1 MITTIIKR
9 DGTKQQFKPEKLNGW
24 GEWAAKK
31 LGKYVNWPEIVLHV
45 ASTADEEISSVDLQ
59 KQLIS
64 ACLVKNTWSYNVM
77 AGRLFAA
84 MHSKDCYG
92 KHKPHI
98 RDLHLSMIRAN
109 ILDENFFN
117 QYTKEEYDTINSWL
131 NHKLDLTYA
140 YYQHTQI
147 RDKYAL
153 KDRVN
158 GIDYETPQYVFMRVA
173 MRLAANL
180 QNKMERVEKFYYY
193 FSNNKINVPT
203 PYYTN
208 SGTDKN
214 GFLSC
219 CVYTTNDT
227 APSLAAGDHIA
238 YMMTVNSSGI
248 GAHIHTRAIGSP
260 VRGGII
266 KHQGKFP
273 YYKALAG
280 AIMANMQNG
289 RGGAATVTYSVYDPQ
304 VLDIQKLKNP
314 RSPDA
319 KRNRDLDYAMSFNK
333 FFAVRAAKNLPYH
346 TFDPAVV
353 PELYEAITAK
363 DETEFERL
371 YEKAVAEGKFVE
383 EHDAREVLLEAL
395 KEAVGTGRHYLT
407 NLSEMNRHTPFKD
420 NILQSNLCQEIAIF
434 SRGYNSVKEL
444 YEEKESGEVGMC
456 ALAGIVVSNIE
467 SDEEYADAAY
477 HSLLMIDVAIN
488 ETDYP
493 LPQIGW
499 TAKKRMSA
507 AVGIV
512 GLAHYMAKH
521 KKSYQTQ
528 QGRDFMHELS
538 ETHYWHLLN
547 ASLRLGKE
555 LGNAEWIDRTEWPN
569 GWLPIDTYNKTIDSE
584 ITVSLKRD
592 WEALRK
598 AIIAN
603 KGIRNSVLVAHAP
616 TESSSIAA
624 GTTNGLYPI
633 RQIALLKSSGNT
645 STTFVVPDSEQL
657 EYFYENAYQVPSI
670 DIIRMYAIFQKFTD
684 QAISADMWVDVS
696 GNNRLSSKQLLQ
708 DFFNLVKYG
717 VKTRYYVNNKV
728 GTSASMDAE
737 DCEACKL

>member
-1 MITTIIKR
+1 MFDLTVENYHS
-9 DGTKQQFKPEKLNGW
+9 FLANGM
-24 GEWAAKK
+24 
-31 LGKYVNWPEIVLHV
+31 VVHNC
-45 ASTADEEISSVDLQ
+45 EEIS
-59 KQLIS
+59 
-64 ACLVKNTWSYNVM
+64 
-77 AGRLFAA
+77 
-84 MHSKDCYG
+84 
-92 KHKPHI
+92 
-98 RDLHLSMIRAN
+98 LH
-109 ILDENFFN
+109 
-117 QYTKEEYDTINSWL
+117 
-131 NHKLDLTYA
+131 
-140 YYQHTQI
+140 
-147 RDKYAL
+147 
-153 KDRVN
+153 
-158 GIDYETPQYVFMRVA
+158 
-173 MRLAANL
+173 
-180 QNKMERVEKFYYY
+180 
-193 FSNNKINVPT
+193 
-203 PYYTN
+203 
-208 SGTDKN
+208 
-214 GFLSC
+214 
-219 CVYTTNDT
+219 
-227 APSLAAGDHIA
+227 
-238 YMMTVNSSGI
+238 
-248 GAHIHTRAIGSP
+248 
-260 VRGGII
+260 
-266 KHQGKFP
+266 
-273 YYKALAG
+273 
-280 AIMANMQNG
+280 
-289 RGGAATVTYSVYDPQ
+289 
-304 VLDIQKLKNP
+304 
-314 RSPDA
+314 
-319 KRNRDLDYAMSFNK
+319 
-333 FFAVRAAKNLPYH
+333 
-346 TFDPAVV
+346 
-353 PELYEAITAK
+353 
-363 DETEFERL
+363 
-371 YEKAVAEGKFVE
+371 
-383 EHDAREVLLEAL
+383 
-395 KEAVGTGRHYLT
+395 
-407 NLSEMNRHTPFKD
+407 
-420 NILQSNLCQEIAIF
+420 

-528 QGRDFMHELS
+528 QGRDFMHELA

-555 LGNAEWIDRTEWPN
+555 LGNAEWMYRTEWPN
-569 GWLPIDTYNKTIDSE
+569 GWLPIDTYNNTIDSE

-598 AIIAN
+598 EIIAN

-657 EYFYENAYQVPSI
+657 EHFYENAYQVPSI